1 MSTLL
6 LRGIKWEVYGMKDG
20 KAILMHGDCT
30 VSFDQTMGVYLFKNG
45 DELILARELRC
56 DCLQAATDCIL
67 EAYASQLVPMWE
79 HNEETTFV
87 DVEEAA
93 A

>member
-6 LRGIKWEVYGMKDG
+6 LRGIKWEGYGMKDG

-30 VSFDQTMGVYLFKNG
+30 VSFDQAMGIFLFKQG

-67 EAYASQLVPMWE
+67 DSYADTFVPMWE
-79 HNEETTFV
+79 GTDGTTCV
-87 DVEEAA
+87 YVEDAA
-93 A
+93 